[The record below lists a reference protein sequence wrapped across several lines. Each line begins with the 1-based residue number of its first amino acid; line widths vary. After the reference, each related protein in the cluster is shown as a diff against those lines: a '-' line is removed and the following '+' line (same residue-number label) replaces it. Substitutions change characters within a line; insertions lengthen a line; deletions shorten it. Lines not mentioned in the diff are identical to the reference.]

1 MMAIFLL
8 VMETSMNL
16 QARRRTAREIGIH
29 LVSLMASLILL
40 LKKKWTD
47 TEASGGTHSLRP
59 SFLQGSMSP
68 TSLHIASPIRERKE
82 AMAKLRTKITAIH
95 LRVSRTQEFGL
106 DTFESIEVM
115 SLV

>member
-1 MMAIFLL
+1 
-8 VMETSMNL
+8 
-16 QARRRTAREIGIH
+16 
-29 LVSLMASLILL
+29 
-40 LKKKWTD
+40 
-47 TEASGGTHSLRP
+47 
-59 SFLQGSMSP
+59 MSP